1 MRRGAALAALTIAAA
16 TALAGD
22 APSADAI
29 RAARGRVLERPE
41 FRYAAP
47 RAKSFIEEM
56 WIAFQEGLAGLAR
69 AHPTLFV
76 WLFVG
81 LAVALV
87 GLVAHIVWTLR
98 MARAAQWQ
106 GDAAADL
113 DAAMLHGDPAPFR
126 ARAVGHA
133 SAGRFDDAVRDLYA
147 ALLLTLDRRGA
158 LRYAPHKALLDYRM
172 EAARDA
178 EAVRTLD
185 LFAGTYHPGSF
196 GRRPPDRSHFDELL
210 RALDAVTEPAR

>member
-1 MRRGAALAALTIAAA
+1 MRRSAAIAALTLAATAALAGEAAS
-16 TALAGD
+16 
-22 APSADAI
+22 PDAI
-29 RAARGRVLERPE
+29 RAAREAVLKRPE

-47 RAKSFIEEM
+47 RPKSFIEEI
-56 WIAFQEGLAGLAR
+56 WSAFRDGLAGLAE
-69 AHPTLFV
+69 AHPTLFL

-87 GLVAHIVWTLR
+87 GLVAHILWTLR
-98 MARAAQWQ
+98 MARAPQWQ
-106 GDAAADL
+106 ADAAEGL

-147 ALLLTLDRRGA
+147 ALLLTLDRRGV
-158 LRYAPHKALLDYRM
+158 LRYAPHKALLDYRI
-172 EAARDA
+172 EASRDA
-178 EAVRTLD
+178 DAVRTLD

-210 RALDAVTEPAR
+210 RALDAVAEPAR